1 MNLSPCRVSF
11 QSTLWVHEKIGT
23 VTTEDAE
30 KFQAMQARLADLL
43 PRLNERDRRLA
54 LATEAKS
61 WGYGGITAVQNATGV
76 SRKTIQRGMTELSDD
91 LTERLSDRVRAPG
104 GGRKKAEVANPEL
117 ADALESLTEPDTRG
131 DPESPLRWTTKST
144 RHLAATLTEMGHS
157 VSHSVVAKLLRFLG
171 YSLQGTRKKMEG
183 SQHPDRDD
191 QFRYI
196 NKLAREL
203 LASGDPVISV
213 DTKKKELVGRFSQAG
228 KEWHQQG
235 KPVDVSTY
243 DFPDQ
248 ADGKAI
254 PYGVY
259 DLTDNSAWVSVGI
272 DHDTSVFAVAT
283 IEKWWQNM
291 GKEKYPNARRIFI
304 TADGGGSN
312 GHRPWLWKHE
322 LARLATAT
330 GLEIIVSHYPPGTSK
345 WNKIE
350 HRLFSR
356 ITQNWRGR
364 PLETYQTIVSLIAN
378 TTTTTGLTVRCEL
391 DPNLYPTKIKLTDQ
405 QKESIPI
412 TRHLFHGDWNYTI
425 TPRIE

>member
-1 MNLSPCRVSF
+1 MAIEGS
-11 QSTLWVHEKIGT
+11 E
-23 VTTEDAE
+23 A
-30 KFQAMQARLADLL
+30 FQAMKARLADLL

-54 LATEAKS
+54 LAVEAKS
-61 WGYGGITAVQNATGV
+61 WGHSGISAVHEATGA
-76 SRKTIQRGMTELSDD
+76 SKATIRRGMIELDNEPAEAS
-91 LTERLSDRVRAPG
+91 SDRVRAPG
-104 GGRKKAEVANPEL
+104 GGRKKAEVTDPEL
-117 ADALESLTEPDTRG
+117 LNALENLIEPETRG

-144 RHLAATLTEMGHS
+144 RKLAEQLAGTGHPI
-157 VSHSVVAKLLRFLG
+157 SHTAVAKLLRFLG
-171 YSLQGTRKKMEG
+171 YSLQSTRKKMEG

-196 NKLAREL
+196 NTLATEF

-213 DTKKKELVGRFSQAG
+213 DTKKKELVGQFAQAG
-228 KEWHQQG
+228 KEWHPQG
-235 KPVDVSTY
+235 EPIDVSTY
-243 DFPDQ
+243 DFPEQ

-259 DLTDNSAWVSVGI
+259 DLADDSAWVSVGI

-283 IEKWWQNM
+283 IEKWWQHM
-291 GKEKYPNARRIFI
+291 GKEKYPDSRRIFI

-312 GHRPWLWKHE
+312 GHRLWLWKHE
-322 LARLATAT
+322 LARLATTT
-330 GLEIIVSHYPPGTSK
+330 GLDIIVSHYPPGTSK

-364 PLETYQTIVSLIAN
+364 PLGTYQTIVNLIAN
-378 TTTTTGLTVRCEL
+378 TRTTTGLTVRCEL

-405 QKESIPI
+405 QRESIPL
-412 TRHLFHGDWNYTI
+412 TRHLFHGDWNYAI
-425 TPRIE
+425 ASRME

>member
-1 MNLSPCRVSF
+1 MAIKDD
-11 QSTLWVHEKIGT
+11 E
-23 VTTEDAE
+23 A
-30 KFQAMQARLADLL
+30 FQAMQARLEDLL

-61 WGYGGITAVQNATGV
+61 WGRGGIRAVHQATGA
-76 SRKTIQRGMTELSDD
+76 SRKTIRRGMTELADNPA
-91 LTERLSDRVRAPG
+91 ERSSDRVRAPG
-104 GGRKKAEVANPEL
+104 GGRKKSEIANPEL
-117 ADALESLTEPDTRG
+117 VDALDVLIEPETRG

-144 RHLAATLTEMGHS
+144 RHLSEKLSEMGHP
-157 VSHSVVAKLLRFLG
+157 VSHSVVAKILRSLR
-171 YSLQGTRKKMEG
+171 YSLQGTHKKLEG

-196 NKLAREL
+196 NELAKEF
-203 LASGDPVISV
+203 LAAGDPVISV
-213 DTKKKELVGRFSQAG
+213 DTKKKELVGRYAQAG
-228 KEWHQQG
+228 KEWHPQG
-235 KPVDVSTY
+235 EPVDVSTY
-243 DFPDQ
+243 DFPSE

-283 IEKWWQNM
+283 IQKWRQSM
-291 GKEKYPNARRIFI
+291 GKEKYPDARRIFI

-322 LARLATAT
+322 LARFAATT
-330 GLEIIVSHYPPGTSK
+330 GLEIIVSHCPPGTSK

-364 PLETYQTIVSLIAN
+364 PLETYQTIVNLIAN
-378 TTTTTGLTVRCEL
+378 TTTVTGLTVRCEL
-391 DPNLYPTKIKLTDQ
+391 DPDLYPTKIKLTDQ
-405 QKESIPI
+405 QKESIPLA
-412 TRHLFHGDWNYTI
+412 RHLFHGDWNYTI
-425 TPRIE
+425 TPPIE

>member
-1 MNLSPCRVSF
+1 VA
-11 QSTLWVHEKIGT
+11 TDG
-23 VTTEDAE
+23 DE
-30 KFQAMQARLADLL
+30 KFRAMQARLADLL

-61 WGYGGITAVQNATGV
+61 WGYGGITAVRRATGA
-76 SRKTIQRGMTELSDD
+76 SRKTIQRGLAELSDD
-91 LTERLSDRVRAPG
+91 SAEGDSGRVRASG

-117 ADALESLTEPDTRG
+117 VDELEGLIEPDTRG

-144 RHLAATLTEMGHS
+144 RHLAATLRERGHS
-157 VSHSVVAKLLRFLG
+157 ISHSVVAKLLHSLG
-171 YSLQGTRKKMEG
+171 YSLQGTRKTLEG
-183 SQHPDRDD
+183 HQHPDRND

-196 NKLAREL
+196 NTLASEL

-213 DTKKKELVGRFSQAG
+213 DTKKKEIVGQFSQAG
-228 KEWHQQG
+228 KEWHPQG
-235 KPVDVSTY
+235 EPVEVSTY
-243 DFPDQ
+243 NFPDQ

-272 DHDTSVFAVAT
+272 DHDTAVFAVAT
-283 IEKWWQNM
+283 IDKWWEHM
-291 GKEKYPNARRIFI
+291 GKKKYPNARRIFI

-322 LARLATAT
+322 LAQLATRT

-350 HRLFSR
+350 HRLVSR

-364 PLETYQTIVSLIAN
+364 PLETYQTIVNLIAS
-378 TTTTTGLTVRCEL
+378 TTTSTGLTVRCEL

-405 QKESIPI
+405 QKNSIPI
-412 TRHLFHGDWNYTI
+412 TRHPFHGDWNYTI

>member
-1 MNLSPCRVSF
+1 MASKSD
-11 QSTLWVHEKIGT
+11 E
-23 VTTEDAE
+23 E
-30 KFQAMQARLADLL
+30 FQAMQARLADLL

-61 WGYGGITAVQNATGV
+61 WGRGGIEAVHHATGA
-76 SRKTIQRGMTELSDD
+76 SRKTIRRGMTELADNSA
-91 LTERLSDRVRAPG
+91 ERSPDRVRAPG

-117 ADALESLTEPDTRG
+117 VDVLDGLIEPETRG

-144 RHLAATLTEMGHS
+144 RHLAAELGGMGHS
-157 VSHSVVAKLLRFLG
+157 VSHDVVAKILHSLR
-171 YSLQGTRKKMEG
+171 YSLQGTRKKLEG

-196 NKLAREL
+196 NKLAKEF
-203 LASGDPVISV
+203 LAAGDPVISI
-213 DTKKKELVGRFSQAG
+213 DTKKKELIGRFTQAG
-228 KEWHQQG
+228 KEWHAQG
-235 KPVDVSTY
+235 EPVDVSTY
-243 DFPDQ
+243 DFPSE

-259 DLTDNSAWVSVGI
+259 DLADNSAWVSVGI

-283 IEKWWQNM
+283 IQKWWQSM
-291 GKEKYPNARRIFI
+291 GKEKYPHARRIFI

-322 LARLATAT
+322 LARLAAAT

-364 PLETYQTIVSLIAN
+364 PLETYQTIVNLIAS

-391 DPNLYPTKIKLTDQ
+391 DPSLYPTKIKLTDQ
-405 QKESIPI
+405 QKKSIPLA
-412 TRHLFHGDWNYTI
+412 RHLFHGDWNYTI
-425 TPRIE
+425 RPSIK

>member
-1 MNLSPCRVSF
+1 
-11 QSTLWVHEKIGT
+11 
-23 VTTEDAE
+23 VTTDGDE
-30 KFQAMQARLADLL
+30 KFRAMRARLADLL

-61 WGYGGITAVQNATGV
+61 WGHGGITAVHNATGA
-76 SRKTIQRGMTELSDD
+76 SRKTIQRGMAELSDD
-91 LTERLSDRVRAPG
+91 PTGEHPDRVRAPG

-117 ADALESLTEPDTRG
+117 VDALNSLIEPDTRG

-144 RHLAATLTEMGHS
+144 RHLTGTLAKSGHSISHNAVATL
-157 VSHSVVAKLLRFLG
+157 LRSLG
-171 YSLQGTRKKMEG
+171 YSLQGTRKKTEG
-183 SQHPDRDD
+183 HQHPDRDD

-196 NKLAREL
+196 NKLASEFPD
-203 LASGDPVISV
+203 SGDPVISV
-213 DTKKKELVGRFSQAG
+213 DTKKKELVGQFSQAG
-228 KEWHQQG
+228 KEWHPQG
-235 KPVDVSTY
+235 EPVEVST
-243 DFPDQ
+243 DNFPDH

-259 DLTDNSAWVSVGI
+259 DVTDNSAWVSVGI

-283 IEKWWQNM
+283 IDNWWENM
-291 GKEKYPNARRIFI
+291 GKKKYPNARRIFI

-322 LARLATAT
+322 LTQFAART

-356 ITQNWRGR
+356 ITPNWRGR
-364 PLETYQTIVSLIAN
+364 PLETYQTIVNLITS
-378 TTTTTGLTVRCEL
+378 TTTSTGLTVRCEL

-405 QKESIPI
+405 QKSSIPI
-412 TRHLFHGDWNYTI
+412 IRHLFHGDWNYTI

>member
-1 MNLSPCRVSF
+1 
-11 QSTLWVHEKIGT
+11 
-23 VTTEDAE
+23 VTTDGDE
-30 KFQAMQARLADLL
+30 KFQAMQGRLADLL

-61 WGYGGITAVQNATGV
+61 WGRGGITAVHDATGV

-91 LTERLSDRVRAPG
+91 SPEGRSDRVRAPG
-104 GGRKKAEVANPEL
+104 GGRKKAEITNPEL
-117 ADALESLTEPDTRG
+117 VDALDGLIEPDTRG
-131 DPESPLRWTTKST
+131 DPESPLRWTTTST
-144 RHLAATLTEMGHS
+144 RHLAAALTKMGHS
-157 VSHSVVAKLLRFLG
+157 VSHSVVAKLLRARG
-171 YSLQGTRKKMEG
+171 YSLQGTRKKTEG
-183 SQHPDRDD
+183 HQHPDRDE

-196 NKLAREL
+196 NKLASEF

-213 DTKKKELVGRFSQAG
+213 DTKKKELVGGFSQAG
-228 KEWHQQG
+228 KEWHPQG
-235 KPVDVSTY
+235 EPVEVSTY
-243 DFPDQ
+243 NFPDQ

-259 DLTDNSAWVSVGI
+259 DLADNSAWVSVGI
-272 DHDTSVFAVAT
+272 DHDTAVFAVAT
-283 IEKWWQNM
+283 IDKWWEHM

-322 LARLATAT
+322 LAQFATTT
-330 GLEIIVSHYPPGTSK
+330 GLDIIVSHYPPGTSK

-378 TTTTTGLTVRCEL
+378 TTTSTGLTVRCEL

-405 QKESIPI
+405 QKEAIPL
-412 TRHLFHGDWNYTI
+412 TRHEFHGDWNYTI

>member
-1 MNLSPCRVSF
+1 MEIKSD
-11 QSTLWVHEKIGT
+11 E
-23 VTTEDAE
+23 E
-30 KFQAMQARLADLL
+30 FQAMQARLADLL

-61 WGYGGITAVQNATGV
+61 WGRGGITAVHQATGA
-76 SRKTIQRGMTELSDD
+76 SRTTIRRGMTELADNSA
-91 LTERLSDRVRAPG
+91 ERSPDRVRAPG
-104 GGRKKAEVANPEL
+104 GGRKKSEVANPEL
-117 ADALESLTEPDTRG
+117 VDVLDGLIEPETRG

-144 RHLAATLTEMGHS
+144 RHLAAELSGMGHS
-157 VSHSVVAKLLRFLG
+157 VSHDVVAKILHSLL
-171 YSLQGTRKKMEG
+171 YSLQGTRKKLEG

-196 NKLAREL
+196 NKLAKEF
-203 LASGDPVISV
+203 LAAGDPVISI
-213 DTKKKELVGRFSQAG
+213 DTKKKELVGQFTQAG
-228 KEWHQQG
+228 KEWHPQG
-235 KPVDVSTY
+235 EPVDVSTY
-243 DFPDQ
+243 DFPSE

-283 IEKWWQNM
+283 IQKWWEKM
-291 GKEKYPNARRIFI
+291 GKEKYSDSRRIFI

-322 LARLATAT
+322 LARLAAAT
-330 GLEIIVSHYPPGTSK
+330 GLEIVVSHYPPGTSK

-364 PLETYQTIVSLIAN
+364 PLETYQTIVNLIAS

-391 DPNLYPTKIKLTDQ
+391 DPGLYPTKIKLTDH
-405 QKESIPI
+405 QKESIPLA
-412 TRHLFHGDWNYTI
+412 RHLFHGDWNYTI
-425 TPRIE
+425 TSPIE

>member
-1 MNLSPCRVSF
+1 MAIRDD
-11 QSTLWVHEKIGT
+11 E
-23 VTTEDAE
+23 A
-30 KFQAMQARLADLL
+30 FQAMKARLADLL

-61 WGYGGITAVQNATGV
+61 WGRGGISAVHEATGV
-76 SRKTIQRGMTELSDD
+76 SKATIQRGKIELDNEPTEHP
-91 LTERLSDRVRAPG
+91 SDRVRAPG
-104 GGRKKAEVANPEL
+104 GGRKKAEVTNPEL
-117 ADALESLTEPDTRG
+117 LNELENLTEPETRG
-131 DPESPLRWTTKST
+131 DPETPLRWTTKST
-144 RHLAATLTEMGHS
+144 RKLAEQLTKAGHPI
-157 VSHSVVAKLLRFLG
+157 SHTAVAKLLRLLG

-196 NKLAREL
+196 NKLATEF
-203 LASGDPVISV
+203 LAAGDPVISV
-213 DTKKKELVGRFSQAG
+213 DTKKKELVGRFAQAG
-228 KEWHQQG
+228 QEWHPQG
-235 KPVDVSTY
+235 EPVEVSTY
-243 DFPDQ
+243 DFPQQ

-259 DLTDNSAWVSVGI
+259 DLAHNSAWVSVGI

-283 IEKWWQNM
+283 ITKWWQHM
-291 GKEKYPNARRIFI
+291 GKKKYPHARRIFI

-312 GHRPWLWKHE
+312 GHRLWLWKHE
-322 LARLATAT
+322 LARLATTT
-330 GLEIIVSHYPPGTSK
+330 GLDIIVSHYPPGTSK

-364 PLETYQTIVSLIAN
+364 PLETYQTIVNLITN

-405 QKESIPI
+405 QKESIPL
-412 TRHLFHGDWNYTI
+412 TRHLFHGDWNYTV